1 MEQGDRMNNER
12 VMGKM
17 KKRRKIGQ
25 RLLATAL
32 LGIMMVLSAC
42 GKGEAN
48 TKVVLT
54 TGFAKDE
61 VFRIESKSCT
71 LPEIMIYLTTTQ
83 NQYEEV
89 YGEEIWQASLDGV
102 TLEENIKEMVL
113 AKIAQ
118 IKTLNL
124 LAEQKG
130 VSLDEADLEKVKL
143 AAEEYFN
150 SLNEAEIEL
159 MGATEEIVEQ
169 LYSEYALAEKV
180 YAEIIQD
187 INPEISDD
195 EARTITVQHILIKTY
210 TTDGRGE
217 RVEYTETAREA
228 AYAKACEAYALATD
242 GEHDFE
248 SLIAQ
253 YSEDNVATYSFRKGE
268 MEPEFE
274 EAAFN
279 LGNNEISGI
288 VEDAYGYHIIK
299 CLNTFNREETDQNKL
314 KIVEERKK
322 EKFGEEYDVFVDT
335 LTRKLNDKV
344 WEEVGFIHD
353 ENVTTSD
360 FFDVYIKYFPE

>member
-1 MEQGDRMNNER
+1 MTLHTL
-12 VMGKM
+12 
-17 KKRRKIGQ
+17 KKR
-25 RLLATAL
+25 LLVTVL
-32 LGIMMVLSAC
+32 LLITMVTGGC
-42 GKGEAN
+42 GKSGAD

-54 TGFAKDE
+54 TGFGADE
-61 VFRIESKSCT
+61 IFRIEDKSCK
-71 LPEIMIYLTTTQ
+71 LPELMIYLTTTQ

-89 YGEEIWQASLDGV
+89 YGEEIWEASLEGV

-113 AKIAQ
+113 AKLAQ
-118 IKTLNL
+118 IKSLNL

-130 VSLDEADLEKVKL
+130 VTLDEAELEKVKS
-143 AAEEYFN
+143 AAKEYYA
-150 SLNEAEIEL
+150 SLNSTEL
-159 MGATEEIVEQ
+159 TLLGTTEETVEQ
-169 LYSEYALAEKV
+169 LYAEYALAEKV
-180 YAEIIQD
+180 YGVIIQD

-195 EARTITVQHILIKTY
+195 EARTITIEHILVKTY
-210 TTDGRGE
+210 TIDGRGQ
-217 RVEYTETAREA
+217 RVDYSKSAKEA
-228 AYAKACEAYALATD
+228 ALRKAEEALLLATD

-248 SLIAQ
+248 SVIAQ

-279 LGNNEISGI
+279 LETNEISGI

-344 WEEVGFIHD
+344 WDSVGFVRD
-353 ENVTTSD
+353 KEVTTSD
-360 FFDVYIKYFPE
+360 FFEVYMKYFPNHA